1 MTYFARTDSKTIQTE
16 VTAAMLAAAAKKC
29 EVESKKLEAKL
40 RK

>member
-1 MTYFARTDSKTIQTE
+1 MTHFARTDSKTIQIE
-16 VTAAMLAAAAKKC
+16 VTEAMLAAAAKKR